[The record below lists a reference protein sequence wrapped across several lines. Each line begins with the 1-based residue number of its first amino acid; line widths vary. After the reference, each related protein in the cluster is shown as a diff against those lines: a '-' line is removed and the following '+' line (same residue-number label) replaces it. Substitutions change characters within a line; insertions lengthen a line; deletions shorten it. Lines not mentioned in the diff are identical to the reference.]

1 MRNSGSNV
9 GPGSGLFAPMDFGG
23 PGMFNPTPMAS
34 QGQPGMQPTPA
45 AQVANRFGGM
55 QPPSPMPDPAQ
66 QVAARFPQT
75 MAQAPAPAQA
85 PQAPSVP
92 VPSPR
97 PAQAPQ
103 PQPQMGFFQRNAAMM
118 RDPATG
124 ELIDPQGAARA
135 QASMPSH
142 GTGTWGSKGILPSVM
157 NLIGAGTGAPGTNA
171 NGSIQ
176 GAYGPTSVG
185 GAPLQQAPQQQDQGG
200 LIQRMLGYLGS
211 KQS

>member
-1 MRNSGSNV
+1 
-9 GPGSGLFAPMDFGG
+9 
-23 PGMFNPTPMAS
+23 MAS
-34 QGQPGMQPTPA
+34 QGQPGMQPTPN
-45 AQVANRFGGM
+45 AQVADRFGGM
-55 QPPSPMPDPAQ
+55 QAPSPMPDPAQ
-66 QVAARFPQT
+66 QIAARFPQT
-75 MAQAPAPAQA
+75 MAQAPAAQA
-85 PQAPSVP
+85 PAPAVPTAVPMPMARPASAPQAQ
-92 VPSPR
+92 
-97 PAQAPQ
+97 AQAP
-103 PQPQMGFFQRNAAMM
+103 MSFFQRNAAMM

-124 ELIDPQGAARA
+124 ELIDPSGAARA

-142 GTGTWGSKGILPSVM
+142 GTGSWGSKGILPSVM
-157 NLIGAGTGAPGTNA
+157 NLLGAGTGAPGTNA